1 MFEVHF
7 YEDKQGKQ
15 PVKILLNDLRDKAH
29 TSKDA
34 RIQYDKEN

>member
-7 YEDKQGKQ
+7 YEDGRGEQ
-15 PVKILLNDLRDKAH
+15 PIKNLLDNLRDKAH

-34 RIQYDKEN
+34 RI